1 MSNSEINLTIT
12 TLSGQTETMS
22 LADST
27 TTLDTWKSTVSITV
41 WLSSGSLIC
50 NSINE
55 EVLNVPAIVDH
66 VHVDV
71 LRKILFP
78 RAYELFTMDAL
89 APLSN
94 NILTYILLLF
104 LFLFLFLLFIL
115 TTNYYYSLLTLTT
128 LNSTILNTKL

>member
-41 WLSSGSLIC
+41 WLSSGSLIF